1 MQVNHLQSVNKKGIV
16 LFTPCFC
23 IFFLNFLLLSKE
35 KRLFGWERNLLFLL
49 AFFLPTIL
57 SNHVFLCICIL
68 YRALSLSL
76 SLSLSPSL
84 LLYPSSIP
92 GASQEQLSFLWS
104 FPITFS
110 ILFMVFNRMQ
120 KGTTWFCFGVIA
132 GQSISEKV
140 LLSLSFHFWSR
151 G

>member
-1 MQVNHLQSVNKKGIV
+1 MLPGGKGTKTTLVSI
-16 LFTPCFC
+16 
-23 IFFLNFLLLSKE
+23 
-35 KRLFGWERNLLFLL
+35 
-49 AFFLPTIL
+49 
-57 SNHVFLCICIL
+57 
-68 YRALSLSL
+68 SLSL

>member
-1 MQVNHLQSVNKKGIV
+1 MLPGGKGTKTTLVSI
-16 LFTPCFC
+16 
-23 IFFLNFLLLSKE
+23 
-35 KRLFGWERNLLFLL
+35 
-49 AFFLPTIL
+49 
-57 SNHVFLCICIL
+57 
-68 YRALSLSL
+68 SLSR